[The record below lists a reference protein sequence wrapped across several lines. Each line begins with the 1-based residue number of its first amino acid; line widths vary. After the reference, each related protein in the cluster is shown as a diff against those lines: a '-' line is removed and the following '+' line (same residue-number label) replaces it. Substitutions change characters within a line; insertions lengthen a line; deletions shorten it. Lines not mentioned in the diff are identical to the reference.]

1 MDKSFLAAKQKGS
14 LLAGSRYEK
23 ALEFFI
29 RRRGSQIDGRA
40 NSKDIEREE
49 FIKYCKDNG
58 LQKGKTVLD
67 RCSKQFCF
75 LKCDT
80 LVVQITK
87 WETPTKTEQKKLK
100 KSLIIIPFCSSY
112 FSG

>member
-14 LLAGSRYEK
+14 LFAGSRYEK
-23 ALEFFI
+23 AIEFFI
-29 RRRGSQIDGRA
+29 RRKSSQIDGRA

-67 RCSKQFCF
+67 RCSKRFCF
-75 LKCDT
+75 LKCDA

-87 WETPTKTEQKKLK
+87 
-100 KSLIIIPFCSSY
+100 
-112 FSG
+112 

>member
-29 RRRGSQIDGRA
+29 RRSSQIDGRA

-49 FIKYCKDNG
+49 FIKYCKENG
-58 LQKGKTVLD
+58 LRKGKTVLG

-75 LKCDT
+75 LKCDA

-87 WETPTKTEQKKLK
+87 WEMPTKTEPKKLK

>member
-14 LLAGSRYEK
+14 LFAGSRYEK
-23 ALEFFI
+23 AIEFFI
-29 RRRGSQIDGRA
+29 RRRSSQIDGRA
-40 NSKDIEREE
+40 NSKDIEGEE

-67 RCSKQFCF
+67 RCSKRFCF
-75 LKCDT
+75 LKCDA

-100 KSLIIIPFCSSY
+100 KIIDNYSFL
-112 FSG
+112 